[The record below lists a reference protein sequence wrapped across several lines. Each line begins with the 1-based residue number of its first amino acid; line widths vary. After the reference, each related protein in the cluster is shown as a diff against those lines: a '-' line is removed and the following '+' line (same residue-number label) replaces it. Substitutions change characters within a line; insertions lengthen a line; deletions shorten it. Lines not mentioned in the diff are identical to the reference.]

1 MKITFDLFNEQEA
14 KAAFDIIMKFYDLE
28 AHLEIPAAKIKEV
41 PPPEPVP
48 EPVSEPT
55 EPETEVEPL
64 DDEKR
69 KEVVEEMSEQAEP
82 EPESAITVDAIKGK
96 VKSIV
101 VSDRSKLT
109 SIKAL
114 LEEFGIEKVTEL
126 DEKKAPEFMAK
137 LNKI

>member
-1 MKITFDLFNEQEA
+1 MKIKFDLFNEQEA
-14 KAAFDIIMKFYDLE
+14 KAAFDRSFYDLE
-28 AHLEIPAAKIKEV
+28 SHLEV
-41 PPPEPVP
+41 PVPVPEMKPEPKPVP

-55 EPETEVEPL
+55 ESETEVEPL

-82 EPESAITVDAIKGK
+82 EPESAITVDAIKDK